1 MRGAFT
7 HVGFASK
14 RGDMA
19 ESQEY
24 QDYDE
29 YYDEPS
35 GSRTWLVVAI
45 VVVVVLLCCC
55 CLALVAGLGVFS
67 QDILNGLG
75 GIAGVFPTLRGMA
88 ASV

>member
-1 MRGAFT
+1 
-7 HVGFASK
+7 
-14 RGDMA
+14 MA
-19 ESQEY
+19 EYQEY

-35 GSRTWLVVAI
+35 RSRTWLVVAI
-45 VVVVVLLCCC
+45 VIVVVLLCCC
-55 CLALVAGLGVFS
+55 CLAFVAGLGVFS

-75 GIAGVFPTLRGMA
+75 GIVGVFPALREVA